1 MYILADDLIS
11 SKMPHD
17 DRIAGMAVYLTMY
30 CKREGKVL
38 HLEDVYVLPQYRS
51 KLYILIV
58 LMT

>member
-1 MYILADDLIS
+1 
-11 SKMPHD
+11 MPHD

-51 KLYILIV
+51 KLHIIIDIVNDLVINLIV
-58 LMT
+58 TPP